1 MDIQEKI
8 DALAKEEGTH
18 FNCNRTAL
26 ENDYANLEHEEG
38 SLAIKILSIFGGFL
52 ATSFFLSFVFASGLF
67 DTDWGLITFGLIII
81 AFAVWLNTYTSK
93 LIVDTI
99 SVCSYAAGF
108 LMLGL
113 GLEMVHVDE
122 NIIGLICIVL
132 SLLTLIITQNYILS
146 FISILFING
155 SLLFL
160 IAVNEVFSF
169 MHVYNAALLLVL
181 TYFFLHE
188 EKVFKGSKII
198 AKLYNPL
205 RIGLLVSAICGL
217 IFVATKN
224 IFDIN
229 IYYVWISSLIII
241 PLNIYVIS
249 IIIKII
255 GVEKANTKTLVYVLS
270 VLFLIPS
277 VFSPAL
283 SGALLLIL
291 LCFFTN
297 YKTGFALSVI
307 AFIYFV
313 GQYYYDLNYTLL
325 TKSIILFASGMV
337 FLLFYFF
344 LRSKLEADEK
354 I

>member
-1 MDIQEKI
+1 MEIQEKI
-8 DALAKEEGTH
+8 DVLAKEEGTT
-18 FNCNRTAL
+18 FTCDQAAL
-26 ENDYANLEHEEG
+26 EQGYANLEHEQG
-38 SLAIKILSIFGGFL
+38 SLAIKILSVFGGFL

-67 DTDWGLITFGLIII
+67 DSDWGLITFGLIII

-108 LMLGL
+108 SMLAIGL
-113 GLEMVHVDE
+113 SMVHVDE
-122 NIIGLICIVL
+122 NFIGLTCIIL
-132 SLLTLIITQNYILS
+132 SMLTLIITQNYILS
-146 FISILFING
+146 FIAILFING
-155 SLLFL
+155 SFLFL
-160 IAVNEVFSF
+160 IAVNEAYSLI
-169 MHVYNAALLLVL
+169 HVYNAALLLLL

-217 IFVATKN
+217 VFVATKN
-224 IFDIN
+224 IFEIN
-229 IYYVWISSLIII
+229 IYYIWLSSLIII

-249 IIIKII
+249 KIIKII
-255 GVEKANTKTLVYVLS
+255 GVEQTNTKAAIYALS

-277 VFSPAL
+277 VLSPAIA
-283 SGALLLIL
+283 GALLLIL
-291 LCFFTN
+291 LCFLTN
-297 YKTGFALSVI
+297 YRTGFALSVV

-325 TKSIILFASGMV
+325 TKSIILFASGVV
-337 FLLFYFF
+337 FLLFYLF
-344 LRSKLEADEK
+344 LRSKLEAHEK